1 MTRADRRIHI
11 RQLCCLGLPSEQLL
25 PVLLKAVRQF
35 VDADSAA
42 FFWVDSHG
50 DMTGLYAE
58 RLLPAPAM
66 KLYFE
71 RYYDSGEVSFKR
83 AFADRARQTEPVI
96 AVSTSAASE
105 RTQYYND
112 VVRPLNAHHV
122 LYGIVREQGQAIG
135 QLSLYR
141 PKSSPAF
148 SATQRSSLS
157 SIMPYV
163 AHGVSQ
169 RRRLIADGMD
179 FLDTDDDALFLVG
192 IDGGIRQLST
202 QAQKLLALATLGRIG
217 PDQPLSGIEDAA
229 RPTLLRLAAR
239 LQGVLAGGEPGPPNF
254 ILHNAWGR
262 FVLRA
267 YAISDAPLEAGSLV
281 AIRIKRQEPLLLRFV
296 DALSLLELSA
306 QQREVAL
313 GLARGSSNREL
324 AEALGLS
331 VNTIAYHVKQLFQRL
346 DTHDRQQMVAKVL
359 GGSTG
364 TAQR

>member
-1 MTRADRRIHI
+1 VTRADRRIHI

-25 PVLLKAVRQF
+25 PVLLRAVRQF

-50 DMTGLYAE
+50 DMTSLYAE

-66 KLYFE
+66 KRYFE
-71 RYYDSGEVSFKR
+71 RYYNSGEASFKR
-83 AFADRARQTEPVI
+83 AFADRVRRAEPVI
-96 AVSTSAASE
+96 AVSSSAAFE

-122 LYGIVREQGQAIG
+122 LYGIVRERGQAIG

-141 PKSSPAF
+141 PKSAPAF
-148 SATQRSSLS
+148 SDAQRSSLS

-169 RRRLIADGMD
+169 RRQRVLDGVD
-179 FLDTDDDALFLVG
+179 FLDTDDDAVFLVG
-192 IDGGIRQLST
+192 ADGRLRQLST
-202 QAQKLLALATLGRIG
+202 QAQKLLALATLGKIG
-217 PDQPLSGIEDAA
+217 PDQPLSGIEDAT
-229 RPTLLRLAAR
+229 RPTLLRLNAR
-239 LQGVLAGGEPGPPNF
+239 LQGILAGGEPGPPSVV
-254 ILHNAWGR
+254 LHNAWGR

-267 YAISDAPLEAGSLV
+267 YAISDAPPGAGWPV

-296 DALSLLELSA
+296 DALSLLELSP
-306 QQREVAL
+306 QQRAVAL

-324 AEALGLS
+324 AETMCVS

-359 GGSTG
+359 GGSSG
-364 TAQR
+364 TT